1 MDKIWYIK
9 ILGNRE
15 GPYSIMD
22 LRRDRRITPDTL
34 VWRQGFDRWQRI
46 RYVPELQAVFDDP
59 VPENGT
65 EEKMKFSKI
74 PDDDEIVLDF
84 QGKDPHR
91 WLWFLLI
98 GILLFY
104 IWVSLW
110 F

>member
-9 ILGNRE
+9 IHGTRE
-15 GPYSIMD
+15 GPYSVLD

-34 VWRQGFDRWQRI
+34 VWRQGFDRWQQM

-59 VPENGT
+59 GSDRD
-65 EEKMKFSKI
+65 EKIVFPPF
-74 PDDDEIVLDF
+74 PDDDEIVLDMRAN
-84 QGKDPHR
+84 KDPHR
-91 WLWFLLI
+91 WLWWVLV

-110 F
+110 Y